1 MSSAAPS
8 KDIYY
13 VPHSSIWPIVG
24 CVALFSMALGAV
36 GLVNDFA
43 FGSIVF
49 FIGVAI
55 LVVMMVGWF
64 GIVIKE
70 SESGLYNK
78 QVDSSFRMGMAWF
91 IFSEVMFFAAFF
103 GALFYARQLS
113 VPWLGETSILWPE
126 FTAAW
131 PTAGPTGDQLLG
143 VGKLASDGFFSIID
157 AWHLPVLNTIILMI
171 SSITV
176 TFAHWAIKYEKRT
189 ALIVWLTITVLLGC
203 LFIFFQIEE
212 YIEAYTELNLKLTS
226 GIYGTTF
233 FMLTGFHGFHV
244 TIGTIMLFVILLRCI
259 FGHFTAKNHFAFE
272 ATAWYWHFVDT
283 VWVILFIFVYI
294 V

>member
-1 MSSAAPS
+1 MSSTAS

-24 CVALFSMALGAV
+24 SVALFVLAFGAV
-36 GLVNDFA
+36 GLVNDMA
-43 FGSIVF
+43 FGPSVFSVGVALIVF
-49 FIGVAI
+49 
-55 LVVMMVGWF
+55 MMAGWF
-64 GIVIKE
+64 NVVIKE
-70 SESGLYNK
+70 SESGMYNS
-78 QVDSSFRMGMAWF
+78 QVDGSFRMGMGWF

-113 VPWLGETSILWPE
+113 VPWLGATPELWPE

-131 PTAGPTGDQLLG
+131 PTSGPEGDTLIG
-143 VGKLASDGFFSIID
+143 IGKEASSGFFSVID
-157 AWHLPVLNTIILMI
+157 TWHLPLYNTLILML
-171 SSITV
+171 SSVTV
-176 TFAHWAIKYEKRT
+176 TFAHWAIKYQKRG
-189 ALIVWLTITVLLGC
+189 ALIFWLALTVILGVVF
-203 LFIFFQIEE
+203 LYFQVEE
-212 YIEAYTELNLKLTS
+212 YIEAYTELNLKLTT

-259 FGHFTAKNHFAFE
+259 FGHFKGENHFAFE

-283 VWVILFIFVYI
+283 VWVILFIFVY
-294 V
+294 VL